1 MAHPEIRPITQ
12 SDLPALLA
20 FLHSLAAED
29 KGTIASTV
37 ETLTHAAFGPTP
49 MIHALIAPH
58 GMVIYYPD
66 YSTHRGEPGLYIQD
80 LYVAPEGRGTGLARA
95 LVAATLAHQTWG
107 ARYITLG
114 VSPDNSQALRFYQ
127 KTGFTLR
134 GYEMMIR
141 DGATLPDLP

>member
-1 MAHPEIRPITQ
+1 MIRPITQ

-20 FLHSLAAED
+20 FLQALAAED

-37 ETLTHAAFGPTP
+37 ESLSQAFAQNLL
-49 MIHALIAPH
+49 HALIAPH

-95 LVAATLAHQTWG
+95 LVAATLTHQAWG

-114 VSPDNSQALRFYQ
+114 VSPDNAQAIRFYE
-127 KTGFTLR
+127 KLGFTFR
-134 GYEMMIR
+134 GYEAMILS
-141 DGATLPDLP
+141 GPALKALT